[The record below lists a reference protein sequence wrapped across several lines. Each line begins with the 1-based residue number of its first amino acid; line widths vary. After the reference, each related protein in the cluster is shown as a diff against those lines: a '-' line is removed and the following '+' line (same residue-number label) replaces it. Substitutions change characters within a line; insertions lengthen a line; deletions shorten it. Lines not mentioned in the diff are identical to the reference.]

1 MAEENKVQVSFGV
14 KLDELFS
21 GLSQARDAVS
31 SSTSEMKGHLD
42 GLAGGFGQLKA
53 AMVGFAAILGGG
65 SLFAA
70 GVSAAKALTGE
81 AMGLSKALGISSQE
95 ASVLNVALKSVGLSS
110 DTYTGA
116 NMHLTRQ
123 LKTNEQGLKDMGVA
137 TRDASGNLL
146 NGKSIMDSALSV
158 LAGYKEG
165 TDRNIAAQQI
175 FGRGTAEATALLKMN
190 TEANKERAKV
200 LAEELGLV
208 IGPQQAGNLKA
219 YKDAMADV
227 SMVLDGIQNTI
238 GQALLPVLTELAVWF
253 SETGPAR
260 VKVMTVVMDAVAD
273 VFRVVT
279 DTAKTLYK
287 TVVDVFGRIG
297 DAIAGESGKGIT
309 AMQFLANVFGV
320 VKIAALGLEM
330 GVVVAF
336 EAIGLAIDALVIGLR
351 RLANV
356 AVAAF
361 NLDWAGVKSAWSSG
375 TAQIEA
381 IVDASAARMTK
392 KAGEIAGEMSRA
404 ALGQSIFESKKYTAK
419 VPSTDGDHS
428 GENPGKDGTG
438 KKDPSQVGEWER
450 INKLAKES
458 YELQH
463 DLQVRDLAVD
473 LAYWRDKLEH
483 SKMSTEDRLKVQEKV
498 AAAELAIM
506 KKAATENKA
515 MNEATVNDLEKGALN
530 KVAITKAEYETELA
544 MGRITAAQMIEAERM
559 AEDASF
565 QIRVAAQQARE
576 MLVANDPNVTPSA
589 LKREKDKL
597 LEIERAHALAVV
609 GINKSAL
616 LESTKNER
624 DFFKSIQ
631 DGMAGLVGGMVSG
644 TTKMSDIFKA
654 SFGVIRQALGSL
666 ASEMVKS
673 WITAEAT
680 KTGASAA
687 GAATRG
693 EIEAGA
699 ALKSVALTAWTSIKN
714 IMTYAWEAMAG
725 AYKAIAG
732 IPIVGPALAPVA
744 AGVAF
749 AGVAGMAKSIM
760 SARGGFDIP
769 AGMNP
774 ITQLHEREMVL
785 PEKHAD
791 VVRRMADGGGGG
803 GGDIHIHNNINAMDG
818 ASVRRV
824 LMSNP
829 EALAASIKKAVR
841 NGFAT

>member
-31 SSTSEMKGHLD
+31 SSTSEMRRHLD

-70 GVSAAKALTGE
+70 GVSAAKELTGE
-81 AMGLSKALGISSQE
+81 ATGLAKALGISSQE
-95 ASVLNVALKSVGLSS
+95 ASILNVGLKSVGLSA

-137 TRDASGNLL
+137 TRDANGNLL
-146 NGKSIMDSALSV
+146 NGKGIMDSALSV

-175 FGRGTAEATALLKMN
+175 FGRGTAEATALLKLN
-190 TEANKERAKV
+190 NEAQERAKV
-200 LAEELGLV
+200 RAEELGLV

-227 SMVLDGIQNTI
+227 SMVLTGIQNTI

-260 VKVMTVVMDAVAD
+260 VQVMTTVMDAVTD
-273 VFRVVT
+273 VFRVVI
-279 DTAKTLYK
+279 DTVKTLCK
-287 TVVDVFGRIG
+287 TVEDVFSRIG
-297 DAIAGESGKGIT
+297 DSIAGGSGKGIT
-309 AMQFLANVFGV
+309 GLMLLQIAMGTA
-320 VKIAALGLEM
+320 KIAALGLEM
-330 GVVVAF
+330 GVVMAF
-336 EAIGLAIDALVIGLR
+336 EAIGAAIEVGVGYLQLWAG
-351 RLANV
+351 V
-356 AVAAF
+356 AVAALH
-361 NLDWAGVKSAWSSG
+361 LDWDGVKSAWSAG
-375 TAQIEA
+375 TGNIES
-381 IVDASAARMTK
+381 ILNASADRITQKAR
-392 KAGEIAGEMSRA
+392 EIGSEIERA
-404 ALGQSIFESKKYTAK
+404 ASGESIIESKKYKAK
-419 VPSTDGDHS
+419 APSTDGNHS
-428 GENPGKDGTG
+428 GNNPGKDNQD
-438 KKDPSQVGEWER
+438 KKAPSQVGEWER
-450 INKLAKES
+450 INKIAKES

-473 LAYWRDKLEH
+473 LAYWRSKLEN
-483 SKMSTEDRLKVQEKV
+483 STISAEDKLKVQEKV

-506 KKAATENKA
+506 KKAAAENKA

-609 GINKSAL
+609 GINKSTL
-616 LESTKNER
+616 LENTKNER
-624 DFFKSIQ
+624 NFFKSIQ

-841 NGFAT
+841 NGFST